1 MALIKV
7 LAVSR
12 PVREKYSQQPGGK
25 YNGVQLV
32 CTLHPGAQERDR
44 GPVLT
49 LLCPA
54 TRSMR
59 ATAYA
64 AATSIDGHQSPTC
77 PAWETTLVGVQILW
91 GRWGQCLTQVCP
103 TQTRVRSLGQ
113 TRHDGVQWLANEMM
127 AISSGALCKAHT
139 LHKRQQHGLWQNF
152 LSHPAAHTP
161 PDETMMACF
170 AFQLPSP

>member
-32 CTLHPGAQERDR
+32 CTLHPGAQDRDR

-59 ATAYA
+59 ASAYA
-64 AATSIDGHQSPTC
+64 AATSIDGHQSPPC

-103 TQTRVRSLGQ
+103 TQTRGRSLGQ
-113 TRHDGVQWLANEMM
+113 TRLAWRAVACKRNDGDLKRCTLQSPHSPQEAATWIM
-127 AISSGALCKAHT
+127 AKL
-139 LHKRQQHGLWQNF
+139 F
-152 LSHPAAHTP
+152 VPPSHPRT
-161 PDETMMACF
+161 TR
-170 AFQLPSP
+170 

>member
-59 ATAYA
+59 ASAYA
-64 AATSIDGHQSPTC
+64 AEAATSIDGHQLALLGKRP
-77 PAWETTLVGVQILW
+77 WLVYRYCGA
-91 GRWGQCLTQVCP
+91 
-103 TQTRVRSLGQ
+103 
-113 TRHDGVQWLANEMM
+113 DGDNV
-127 AISSGALCKAHT
+127 
-139 LHKRQQHGLWQNF
+139 
-152 LSHPAAHTP
+152 
-161 PDETMMACF
+161 
-170 AFQLPSP
+170 

>member
-1 MALIKV
+1 MKSTLSLAGRKV
-7 LAVSR
+7 
-12 PVREKYSQQPGGK
+12 Q
-25 YNGVQLV
+25 
-32 CTLHPGAQERDR
+32 R
-44 GPVLT
+44 GPIGVYTTPRRAREGPGTSSYTFVPSHAFNACQRLRSRSSH
-49 LLCPA
+49 LYRRPPA
-54 TRSMR
+54 
-59 ATAYA
+59 
-64 AATSIDGHQSPTC
+64 C

-152 LSHPAAHTP
+152 LSHPTTHAP
-161 PDETMMACF
+161 PDEMMMACF
-170 AFQLPSP
+170 ALQLPSP